1 MPELLRPPDEVT
13 KSCVMSDSSTEE
25 TDRSEPPA
33 STNSAAWAWVLGVL
47 GIYVG
52 VFVLLILDEVVF
64 RTYLVSRRFPNLATP
79 ARILFFPLL
88 WIAHRLGFLPM
99 PPVF

>member
-1 MPELLRPPDEVT
+1 
-13 KSCVMSDSSTEE
+13 MSDSSTEE
-25 TDRSEPPA
+25 ADRSEQHA
-33 STNSAAWAWVLGVL
+33 ATNSAAWAWILGVL

-52 VFVLLILDEVVF
+52 VFVLLILDEIVF
-64 RTYLVSRRFPNLATP
+64 RTYVVSRRFPDLATP

-88 WIAHRLGFLPM
+88 WIAHRLGLMPM